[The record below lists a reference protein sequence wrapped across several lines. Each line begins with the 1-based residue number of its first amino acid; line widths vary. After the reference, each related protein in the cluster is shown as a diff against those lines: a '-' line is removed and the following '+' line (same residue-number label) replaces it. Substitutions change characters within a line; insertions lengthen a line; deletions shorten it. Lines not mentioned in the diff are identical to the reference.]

1 MPRSADD
8 GGAEEGSVI
17 DHLGL
22 RVRDVE
28 KSRAFYEK
36 ALAPLGYR
44 VLMDFGLAV
53 GLGGPDGRP
62 DFWLGKG
69 EVETSCHVAFSGRD
83 RDAVDAFHAAALAA
97 GGRDNGA
104 PGVRAHYHPDYYGAF
119 VIDPDGNNVEVVC
132 HTRPS
137 A

>member
-1 MPRSADD
+1 MPRSTDD

-62 DFWLGKG
+62 DFWLGRLESKRQ
-69 EVETSCHVAFSGRD
+69 VESHCRH
-83 RDAVDAFHAAALAA
+83 H
-97 GGRDNGA
+97 
-104 PGVRAHYHPDYYGAF
+104 
-119 VIDPDGNNVEVVC
+119 IDPENLHRRHASRLHEQDQHERHHRQVPRPDDGVPPTQPQAPKNEGV
-132 HTRPS
+132 HGDGQ
-137 A
+137 